1 MMKLEIVTPEEKAFS
16 DDIDM
21 VVLPGVDGELG
32 ILPNHI
38 PLVTQIKPGE
48 LRVTKNGR
56 DTWLAVGEG
65 FVEITQTKV
74 TVLTDGATE
83 ESAIDEA
90 AAEAAIARAEQAMS
104 EEGLNDEEVAAV
116 QSALLRSMAQLH
128 LKRRR
133 RGG

>member
-1 MMKLEIVTPEEKAFS
+1 MMKLEIVTPDEKAFS

-21 VVLPGVDGELG
+21 VVLPGVEGELG
-32 ILPNHI
+32 IMPNHI
-38 PLVTQIKPGE
+38 PLITQIKAGE
-48 LRVTKNGR
+48 LRVTKAGR

-65 FVEITQTKV
+65 FVEITQAKV

-90 AAEAAIARAEQAMS
+90 AAEAAIARAEKAMS

-133 RGG
+133 RGL